1 MRVNLRIMVEGQELG
16 NQLLVRERAQRVEHR
31 EEDDHRNE
39 HRQAGA
45 HRVDAL
51 FAIQLLELLVELLLI
66 ILVFGLKGGRL
77 GLDGRHAHG
86 GAAALEVER
95 HDHQLDQDGED
106 DDRQRVI
113 VDERVQR
120 FDERKQLA
128 MFYALRTFA
137 NERLVSQFL
146 TFYHNPEIDPHTLV
160 EPFLWIKNLWMP
172 DSPFATYMPDV
183 QSLRLVD
190 YKVWNDVSAKLV
202 ADGVIP
208 QALSFAGAADL
219 TTYINDVVTPFI
231 SSAAYAPYIAPV
243 AGLGNLNIL
252 GLIRFSIYQEGNG
265 WFLLP
270 ILSVVSQIFMQKLT
284 MKNTQMDPSQES
296 SQKMMIYVM
305 TFMSLYF
312 CASYN
317 SAFALYWVVSNIYA
331 IIEQIGFNKY
341 FEQQD
346 RKASKAEE
354 VGI

>member
-1 MRVNLRIMVEGQELG
+1 MSFLNSLLLTLIKALHSIINNYALTIIVFTILIKLVVMPLNLKSRRSTMRMSSLAPKQKALLEKYKDDQEKLNQKIQELYRKEG
-16 NQLLVRERAQRVEHR
+16 VNPMGSCLPMLISMVI
-31 EEDDHRNE
+31 
-39 HRQAGA
+39 
-45 HRVDAL
+45 L
-51 FAIQLLELLVELLLI
+51 F
-66 ILVFGLKGGRL
+66 
-77 GLDGRHAHG
+77 
-86 GAAALEVER
+86 
-95 HDHQLDQDGED
+95 
-106 DDRQRVI
+106 
-113 VDERVQR
+113 
-120 FDERKQLA
+120 A

-137 NERLVSQFL
+137 NEQLVSQFL

-183 QSLRLVD
+183 QSLRMVD
-190 YKVWNDVSAKLV
+190 FKVWNDVSAKLV
-202 ADGVIP
+202 AAGTIP
-208 QALSFAGAADL
+208 EALNFANANDL
-219 TTYINDVVTPFI
+219 TNYITQVVTPFV

-243 AGLGNLNIL
+243 VGLGNLNIL

-346 RKASKAEE
+346 SKASKAEE

>member
-1 MRVNLRIMVEGQELG
+1 
-16 NQLLVRERAQRVEHR
+16 
-31 EEDDHRNE
+31 
-39 HRQAGA
+39 
-45 HRVDAL
+45 
-51 FAIQLLELLVELLLI
+51 
-66 ILVFGLKGGRL
+66 
-77 GLDGRHAHG
+77 
-86 GAAALEVER
+86 
-95 HDHQLDQDGED
+95 
-106 DDRQRVI
+106 
-113 VDERVQR
+113 
-120 FDERKQLA
+120 
-128 MFYALRTFA
+128 
-137 NERLVSQFL
+137 
-146 TFYHNPEIDPHTLV
+146 
-160 EPFLWIKNLWMP
+160 MP

-190 YKVWNDVSAKLV
+190 YKVWNDVSAKLF

-208 QALSFAGAADL
+208 QALSFASASDL
-219 TTYINDVVTPFI
+219 TTYITDVVTPFI
-231 SSAAYAPYIAPV
+231 DSATYAPYIAPV

-331 IIEQIGFNKY
+331 IVEQICFNKY

-346 RKASKAEE
+346 RKAAKAEE

>member
-1 MRVNLRIMVEGQELG
+1 MSFLNS
-16 NQLLVRERAQRVEHR
+16 
-31 EEDDHRNE
+31 
-39 HRQAGA
+39 
-45 HRVDAL
+45 
-51 FAIQLLELLVELLLI
+51 LLLTLIKALHTI
-66 ILVFGLKGGRL
+66 INNYALTIIVFTILIKLVVMPLNLKSR
-77 GLDGRHAHG
+77 RSTMRMATIQPK
-86 GAAALEVER
+86 AAALQEKYK
-95 HDHQLDQDGED
+95 DDQEKLN
-106 DDRQRVI
+106 QKLQ
-113 VDERVQR
+113 ELY
-120 FDERKQLA
+120 RKEGINPMGSCLPMILSMIILFA

-137 NERLVSQFL
+137 NEQLVSQFL

-190 YKVWNDVSAKLV
+190 YKTWNDVSAKLF

-208 QALSFAGAADL
+208 QALSFASASDL
-219 TTYINDVVTPFI
+219 TTYITDVVTPFVG
-231 SSAAYAPYIAPV
+231 SAAYAPYIAPV
-243 AGLGNLNIL
+243 AGLGSLNIL

-284 MKNTQMDPSQES
+284 MKNTTMDPSQAG

-317 SAFALYWVVSNIYA
+317 SAFALYWVVANIYA
-331 IIEQIGFNKY
+331 IVEQICFNKY

-346 RKASKAEE
+346 RKAAKAEE

>member
-1 MRVNLRIMVEGQELG
+1 MSYLNSLLLTLIKALHSIINNYALTIIVFTILIKLVVMPLNLKSRRSTMRMSSLAPKQKALQEKYKDDQEKLNQKIQELYRKEG
-16 NQLLVRERAQRVEHR
+16 VNPMGSCLPMLISMVI
-31 EEDDHRNE
+31 
-39 HRQAGA
+39 
-45 HRVDAL
+45 L
-51 FAIQLLELLVELLLI
+51 F
-66 ILVFGLKGGRL
+66 
-77 GLDGRHAHG
+77 
-86 GAAALEVER
+86 
-95 HDHQLDQDGED
+95 
-106 DDRQRVI
+106 
-113 VDERVQR
+113 
-120 FDERKQLA
+120 A

-137 NERLVSQFL
+137 NEQLVSQFL

-190 YKVWNDVSAKLV
+190 FKVWNDVSAKL
-202 ADGVIP
+202 AAAGTIP
-208 QALSFAGAADL
+208 EALNFAAASDL
-219 TTYINDVVTPFI
+219 TTYITEVVTPFVN
-231 SSAAYAPYIAPV
+231 SATYAPYIAPV
-243 AGLGNLNIL
+243 TGLGNLNIL
-252 GLIRFSIYQEGNG
+252 GIVRFSIYQEGNG

-270 ILSVVSQIFMQKLT
+270 LLSVVSQIFMQKLT
-284 MKNTQMDPSQES
+284 MQNTQMDPSQES

-317 SAFALYWVVSNIYA
+317 SAFALYWVVANIYA
-331 IIEQIGFNKY
+331 IIEQIGFTKY

>member
-1 MRVNLRIMVEGQELG
+1 MSFLNSLLLTLIKALHSIINNYALTIIVFTILIKLVVMPLNLKSRRSTMRMSSLAPKQKALQEKYKDDQEKLNQKIQELYRKEG
-16 NQLLVRERAQRVEHR
+16 VNPMGSCLPMLISMVI
-31 EEDDHRNE
+31 
-39 HRQAGA
+39 
-45 HRVDAL
+45 L
-51 FAIQLLELLVELLLI
+51 F
-66 ILVFGLKGGRL
+66 
-77 GLDGRHAHG
+77 
-86 GAAALEVER
+86 
-95 HDHQLDQDGED
+95 
-106 DDRQRVI
+106 
-113 VDERVQR
+113 
-120 FDERKQLA
+120 A

-137 NERLVSQFL
+137 NEQLVSQFL

-190 YKVWNDVSAKLV
+190 FKVWNDVSAKL
-202 ADGVIP
+202 AAAGTIP
-208 QALSFAGAADL
+208 EALNFAAASDL
-219 TTYINDVVTPFI
+219 TTYITEVVTPFVN
-231 SSAAYAPYIAPV
+231 SATYAPYIAPV
-243 AGLGNLNIL
+243 TGLGNLNIL
-252 GLIRFSIYQEGNG
+252 GIVRFSIYQEGNG

-270 ILSVVSQIFMQKLT
+270 LLSVVSQIFMQKLT
-284 MKNTQMDPSQES
+284 MQNTQMDPSQES

-317 SAFALYWVVSNIYA
+317 SAFALYWVVANIYA
-331 IIEQIGFNKY
+331 IIEQIGFTKY

>member
-1 MRVNLRIMVEGQELG
+1 MSFLNS
-16 NQLLVRERAQRVEHR
+16 
-31 EEDDHRNE
+31 
-39 HRQAGA
+39 
-45 HRVDAL
+45 
-51 FAIQLLELLVELLLI
+51 LLLTLIKALHTFINNYALTI
-66 ILVFGLKGGRL
+66 IVFTILIKLVVMPLNLKSR
-77 GLDGRHAHG
+77 RSTMRMSTIQPK
-86 GAAALEVER
+86 AAALQAKYK
-95 HDHQLDQDGED
+95 DDQEKLNQKLQELYRKEGVNPMGSCLPMLISM
-106 DDRQRVI
+106 VI
-113 VDERVQR
+113 L
-120 FDERKQLA
+120 FA

-137 NERLVSQFL
+137 NEQLVSQFL

-183 QSLRLVD
+183 QSLRMVD
-190 YKVWNDVSAKLV
+190 FKVWNDVSAKLV
-202 ADGVIP
+202 AAGTIP
-208 QALSFAGAADL
+208 EALNFANANDL
-219 TTYINDVVTPFI
+219 TNYITQVVTPFV

-243 AGLGNLNIL
+243 VGLGNLSIL
-252 GLIRFSIYQEGNG
+252 GIIRFSIYQEGNG

>member
-1 MRVNLRIMVEGQELG
+1 MSFLNS
-16 NQLLVRERAQRVEHR
+16 
-31 EEDDHRNE
+31 
-39 HRQAGA
+39 
-45 HRVDAL
+45 
-51 FAIQLLELLVELLLI
+51 LLLTLIKALHTLINNYALTI
-66 ILVFGLKGGRL
+66 IVFTILIKLVVMPLNLKSR
-77 GLDGRHAHG
+77 RSTMRMTTIQPK
-86 GAAALEVER
+86 AAALQEKYK
-95 HDHQLDQDGED
+95 DDQEKLNQKLQELYRKEGVNPMGSCLPMLISM
-106 DDRQRVI
+106 VI
-113 VDERVQR
+113 L
-120 FDERKQLA
+120 FA

-137 NERLVSQFL
+137 NEQLVSQFL

-190 YKVWNDVSAKLV
+190 YKVWNDVSAKLF

-208 QALSFAGAADL
+208 QALSFASASDL
-219 TTYINDVVTPFI
+219 TTYITDVVTPFI
-231 SSAAYAPYIAPV
+231 GSATYAPYIAPV

>member
-1 MRVNLRIMVEGQELG
+1 MSFLNS
-16 NQLLVRERAQRVEHR
+16 
-31 EEDDHRNE
+31 
-39 HRQAGA
+39 
-45 HRVDAL
+45 
-51 FAIQLLELLVELLLI
+51 LLLTLIKALHTLINNYALTI
-66 ILVFGLKGGRL
+66 IVFTILIKLVVMPLNLKSR
-77 GLDGRHAHG
+77 RSTMRMSTIQPK
-86 GAAALEVER
+86 AAALQAKYK
-95 HDHQLDQDGED
+95 DDQEKLNQKLQELYRKEGINPMGSCLPMLISM
-106 DDRQRVI
+106 VI
-113 VDERVQR
+113 L
-120 FDERKQLA
+120 FA

-219 TTYINDVVTPFI
+219 TTYISDVVTPFI

-270 ILSVVSQIFMQKLT
+270 LLSVVSQIFMQKLT
-284 MKNTQMDPSQES
+284 MQNTQMDPSQES

-331 IIEQIGFNKY
+331 IIEQIGFTKY

>member
-1 MRVNLRIMVEGQELG
+1 MSFLNS
-16 NQLLVRERAQRVEHR
+16 
-31 EEDDHRNE
+31 
-39 HRQAGA
+39 
-45 HRVDAL
+45 
-51 FAIQLLELLVELLLI
+51 LLLTLIKALHTLINNYALTI
-66 ILVFGLKGGRL
+66 IVFTILIKLVVMPLNLKSR
-77 GLDGRHAHG
+77 RSTMRMTTIQPK
-86 GAAALEVER
+86 AAALQEKYK
-95 HDHQLDQDGED
+95 DDQEKLNQKLQELYRKEGINPMGSCLPMLISM
-106 DDRQRVI
+106 VI
-113 VDERVQR
+113 L
-120 FDERKQLA
+120 FA

-137 NERLVSQFL
+137 NEQLVSQFL

-190 YKVWNDVSAKLV
+190 YKVWNDVSAKLF

-208 QALSFAGAADL
+208 QALSFASASDL
-219 TTYINDVVTPFI
+219 TTYITDVVTPFI
-231 SSAAYAPYIAPV
+231 GSAAYAPYIAPV

>member
-1 MRVNLRIMVEGQELG
+1 MSFLNS
-16 NQLLVRERAQRVEHR
+16 
-31 EEDDHRNE
+31 
-39 HRQAGA
+39 
-45 HRVDAL
+45 
-51 FAIQLLELLVELLLI
+51 LLLTLIKALHSI
-66 ILVFGLKGGRL
+66 INNYALTIIVFTILIKLVVMPLNLKSR
-77 GLDGRHAHG
+77 RSTMRMTTIQPK
-86 GAAALEVER
+86 AAALQEKYK
-95 HDHQLDQDGED
+95 DDQEKLNQKLQELYRKEGVNPMGSCLPMLISM
-106 DDRQRVI
+106 VI
-113 VDERVQR
+113 L
-120 FDERKQLA
+120 FA
-128 MFYALRTFA
+128 MFSALRTFA
-137 NERLVSQFL
+137 NEQLVSQFL

-172 DSPFATYMPDV
+172 DSPFATFMPDV
-183 QSLRLVD
+183 QSLRMVD
-190 YKVWNDVSAKLV
+190 FKVWNDVSAKLV
-202 ADGVIP
+202 AAGTIP
-208 QALSFAGAADL
+208 EALNFANANDL
-219 TTYINDVVTPFI
+219 ANYITQVVTPFV

-243 AGLGNLNIL
+243 VGLGNLSIM
-252 GLIRFSIYQEGNG
+252 GIIRFSIYQEGNG

>member
-1 MRVNLRIMVEGQELG
+1 MSFLNS
-16 NQLLVRERAQRVEHR
+16 
-31 EEDDHRNE
+31 
-39 HRQAGA
+39 
-45 HRVDAL
+45 
-51 FAIQLLELLVELLLI
+51 LLLTLIKALHTLINNYALTI
-66 ILVFGLKGGRL
+66 IVFTVLIKLVVMPLNLKSR
-77 GLDGRHAHG
+77 RSTMRMATIQPK
-86 GAAALEVER
+86 AAALQEKYK
-95 HDHQLDQDGED
+95 DDQEKLN
-106 DDRQRVI
+106 QKLQ
-113 VDERVQR
+113 ELY
-120 FDERKQLA
+120 RKEGINPMGSCLPMILSMIILFA

-137 NERLVSQFL
+137 NEQLVSQFL

-183 QSLRLVD
+183 QSLRMVD
-190 YKVWNDVSAKLV
+190 YKIWNDVSAKLF

-208 QALSFAGAADL
+208 QALSFASASDL
-219 TTYINDVVTPFI
+219 TTYITDVVTPFVG
-231 SSAAYAPYIAPV
+231 SAAYAPYIAPV
-243 AGLGNLNIL
+243 AGLGSLNIL

-284 MKNTQMDPSQES
+284 MKNTTMDPSQAG

-317 SAFALYWVVSNIYA
+317 SAFALYWVVANIYA
-331 IIEQIGFNKY
+331 IVEQICFNKY

-346 RKASKAEE
+346 RKAAKAEE